1 MVTVVMAADHAGFEM
16 KEALKSDVEAFGH
29 TVLDVGTDSADSVD
43 YPDFGWRLAAA
54 IRDGRAERGILVC
67 GTGIGISMAANRE
80 PKVRAAAVSDATS
93 ARLTRLHNDANVLA
107 LGARVIGIETARDCV
122 RIFFETEF
130 EGGRHQRRVDKLG
143 LAAQGD
149 EDR

>member
-16 KEALKSDVEAFGH
+16 KEALKTDVEALGH
-29 TVLDVGTDSADSVD
+29 RVLDVGTDSADSVD